1 MSTITVP
8 QPPTSRATQKPILSW
23 IEIKLRDKF
32 VTAIMG
38 NVIDVN
44 ALYDTDSHVNLAK
57 AAYKLAEVMLDV
69 RMGRR

>member
-1 MSTITVP
+1 MVTVP
-8 QPPTSRATQKPILSW
+8 QPPATSTQKPILSW
-23 IEIKLRDKF
+23 LEIKLRDKF

-44 ALYDTDSHVNLAK
+44 ALYDTDSHAKLAK
-57 AAYKLAEVMLDV
+57 AAYGLAEVMLDV